1 METWTNLQKGFT
13 ANECFSSTYTDA
25 DVWLVCLSI
34 ARLYRQTLAQIKK
47 PSHFITLAELWDELS
62 HI

>member
-47 PSHFITLAELWDELS
+47 AVPLHNFGRAMGRT
-62 HI
+62 